1 MSTPLQP
8 SATGGGPLD
17 PGQAAGSQ
25 AQFNQLLQL
34 LRVIA
39 GALTGN
45 AVGSAFTVYAITA
58 NGSINLA
65 TAYPA
70 ATAGT
75 FVIRQETPGANTFTL
90 PAKAGP
96 FTVTD
101 GAGNAAA
108 HTITIAAP
116 AGFTI
121 NGGASTTITTNW
133 GSLTFILD
141 GTNFIAQ
148 P

>member
-39 GALTGN
+39 GVLTGN
-45 AVGSAFTVYAITA
+45 AQASPFVVYPVVT
-58 NGSINLA
+58 NGNVNLA
-65 TAYPA
+65 TLLPNG
-70 ATAGT
+70 TRSGT
-75 FVIRQETPGANTFTL
+75 FVIRQATPGANTFTL
-90 PAKAGP
+90 PAGGGP
-96 FTVTD
+96 YTVTD

-108 HTITIAAP
+108 HNITIAAP
-116 AGFTI
+116 AGYTI
-121 NGGASTTITTNW
+121 GGATTITTNW
-133 GSLTFILD
+133 GSLTFVLD
-141 GTNFIAQ
+141 GTNYIAQ